1 MINTNSPQCLTA
13 GEKIMLFW
21 DTGNE
26 NMSVTCKMP
35 IMPHVQIMP
44 LLDVYGIHI
53 CIMSE
58 AIHWPM
64 LVPCIAYH
72 TSCLKHWCD
81 PYMHGSKWHNCP
93 KYASHSTMQ
102 IEILWGLRHNIYLQP
117 TVISLWFE
125 SEWHDPYMIEVWTIQ
140 MQLQYQLGVNLIL
153 RFLWPTCGAYMQDTC
168 CVSCL
173 NHVIPLYM

>member
-1 MINTNSPQCLTA
+1 M
-13 GEKIMLFW
+13 MLFW
-21 DTGNE
+21 DNGNE

-35 IMPHVQIMP
+35 VMP

-53 CIMSE
+53 CISCQKLF
-58 AIHWPM
+58 ID
-64 LVPCIAYH
+64 PCLWHAYH

-81 PYMHGSKWHNCP
+81 HTCMVPNGTTVQNMQVIVQCKLKSCGARGITYICNQ
-93 KYASHSTMQ
+93 HS
-102 IEILWGLRHNIYLQP
+102 
-117 TVISLWFE
+117 VE